1 MLACLQRAGEL
12 PFIHDVSGC
21 ALQFLSASG
30 AVVLPGSNVK
40 SAFRQELV
48 QAIVRDVP
56 LCITSGSSS
65 VLTETIAASN
75 SISSVLLAHI
85 KSGMVSCNPQTAS
98 LLFPA
103 TEVEEKK
110 GKKSQ
115 EKRPP
120 PQPTLTRWEQQL
132 LQIIDGADDGTEG
145 VLQPFLPGRCF
156 RSCVSFTVVLVVTC
170 PPNGKTLEPRNAA
183 VALECIG

>member
-1 MLACLQRAGEL
+1 MLACLQRAWEL

-21 ALQFLSASG
+21 ALEFLSASG
-30 AVVLPGSNVK
+30 AVVLPASQMK

-65 VLTETIAASN
+65 IIAETIAASN
-75 SISSVLLAHI
+75 SISSLLLAHI
-85 KSGMVSCNPQTAS
+85 KSGMISCNPQIAS
-98 LLFPA
+98 LLLPA
-103 TEVEEKK
+103 TIEA
-110 GKKSQ
+110 
-115 EKRPP
+115 KRPP
-120 PQPTLTRWEQQL
+120 PKPTRWEQLL
-132 LQIIDGADDGTEG
+132 LQITDGTEG
-145 VLQPFLPGRCF
+145 AHHLPGRCF

-170 PPNGKTLEPRNAA
+170 PPTGKALEPRNAA